1 VSRARS
7 ALLWGLIGALAF
19 LVLAQG
25 YRLFVGP
32 LGLDIPIAAGLGLCV
47 GGVVTAVSY
56 VVEPRLE
63 TKGRT

>member
-1 VSRARS
+1 V
-7 ALLWGLIGALAF
+7 GALAF

-25 YRLFVGP
+25 YRLIVGP
-32 LGLDIPIAAGLGLCV
+32 LGLDAPLAAALAIAAA
-47 GGVVTAVSY
+47 GVVTAVSY